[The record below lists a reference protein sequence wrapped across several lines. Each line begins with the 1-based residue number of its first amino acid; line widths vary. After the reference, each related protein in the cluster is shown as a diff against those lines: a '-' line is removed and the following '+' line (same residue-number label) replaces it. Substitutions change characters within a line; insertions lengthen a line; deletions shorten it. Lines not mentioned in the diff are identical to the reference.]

1 MCVSDLVLVLGLGGA
16 AAYLWRTAV
25 PGPRDQGFSQNSSS
39 FLHWLFA
46 EDKLTGDV
54 LRNTV
59 RAKSRRGATNI
70 QNQLMLPGDDS
81 DSGLNI
87 LVTNKNRPEKFLKQ
101 KLFDL
106 RQIRDTSRFR
116 ELSCDSERSR
126 CESRLGAERPARCGL
141 GRGLPDGEERL
152 EAGEENRQHQ
162 SEKEIFQKI
171 ALSEDRP
178 QKASSGMKSVLKNAR
193 DIRRLIREGS
203 FDSLTSDF
211 SLDLDFKL
219 DIENDPADEDDDND
233 VTITDDKDDYVLDK
247 KLFERFE
254 SNQMWRIT
262 NSTRESSLVSDY
274 SYNLKNERQLN
285 VLGGYS
291 SDDLASLIGSQA
303 DALEWDDDCF
313 MNEDLFG
320 GDTATVHSA
329 WLPDY
334 DQELDLESELFG
346 RRLMS
351 PSPGVLSVEGERKPW
366 RDMKHLTRLP
376 PSGASSVESLCEKR
390 QELC

>member
-1 MCVSDLVLVLGLGGA
+1 M
-16 AAYLWRTAV
+16 
-25 PGPRDQGFSQNSSS
+25 PGPRDQGFSENSSS

-54 LRNTV
+54 LRNSV
-59 RAKSRRGATNI
+59 RAKSRRSATLI
-70 QNQLMLPGDDS
+70 QNQLMLPGVES

-126 CESRLGAERPARCGL
+126 CESRLEAEIPARCGL

-152 EAGEENRQHQ
+152 EAAGEENKQHQ
-162 SEKEIFQKI
+162 SEKEIFQKV
-171 ALSEDRP
+171 ALKEDRP
-178 QKASSGMKSVLKNAR
+178 QKASSGMKNVLKNAR

-219 DIENDPADEDDDND
+219 ELENDPADEDDDND

-247 KLFERFE
+247 KLLERFE
-254 SNQMWRIT
+254 SNQMWRLT

-285 VLGGYS
+285 VLGGYT

-313 MNEDLFG
+313 MNEDLIG

>member
-1 MCVSDLVLVLGLGGA
+1 MPS
-16 AAYLWRTAV
+16 
-25 PGPRDQGFSQNSSS
+25 PRDRDTGFSANSSS

-54 LRNTV
+54 LRNSV
-59 RAKSRRGATNI
+59 RAKSRRNAPFT
-70 QNQLMLPGDDS
+70 QNQLMLPCDDS

-116 ELSCDSERSR
+116 ELSCDSARSR
-126 CESRLGAERPARCGL
+126 CESRLEEERSVRCGL

-152 EAGEENRQHQ
+152 EAAGEENKLDQ
-162 SEKEIFQKI
+162 SQKEIFQKV
-171 ALSEDRP
+171 AMKEERP
-178 QKASSGMKSVLKNAR
+178 QKASSGMKNVLKNAR

-203 FDSLTSDF
+203 FDSLASDF
-211 SLDLDFKL
+211 SLDLDFQL
-219 DIENDPADEDDDND
+219 DLENDPTDEDEDNDDND
-233 VTITDDKDDYVLDK
+233 VTITDDHEEYVLDK
-247 KLFERFE
+247 KLLERFE

-285 VLGGYS
+285 VLGGYT

-334 DQELDLESELFG
+334 DQELDLESELLG

-351 PSPGVLSVEGERKPW
+351 PSPGVLSLEGESKPW
-366 RDMKHLTRLP
+366 RERDIKHLTRLP

>member
-25 PGPRDQGFSQNSSS
+25 PGPRDTGASS
-39 FLHWLFA
+39 FIHWLFA
-46 EDKLTGDV
+46 EDTLTGDV
-54 LRNTV
+54 LRNSV
-59 RAKSRRGATNI
+59 RARSRRNAPSV
-70 QNQLMLPGDDS
+70 QSQLMLPCDS

-87 LVTNKNRPEKFLKQ
+87 LVKNKNRPEKFLKQ

-116 ELSCDSERSR
+116 ELSCDSARSR
-126 CESRLGAERPARCGL
+126 CESRSEAERSDRCGL

-152 EAGEENRQHQ
+152 EDAAEESKQDLSQ
-162 SEKEIFQKI
+162 KKIFQKV
-171 ALSEDRP
+171 ALNEKTP
-178 QKASSGMKSVLKNAR
+178 QKASSGMKNVLKNAR

-203 FDSLTSDF
+203 FDSLASDF
-211 SLDLDFKL
+211 SLDLDFQL
-219 DIENDPADEDDDND
+219 DLKTDLVDDDEDND
-233 VTITDDKDDYVLDK
+233 VTITDDNDDYVLDK

-254 SNQMWRIT
+254 GNQMWRIT

-274 SYNLKNERQLN
+274 SYDLKNERQLK
-285 VLGGYS
+285 VLGGYT

-313 MNEDLFG
+313 MNEGLVD
-320 GDTATVHSA
+320 GDAATVHSA

-334 DQELDLESELFG
+334 DQELDLEAELLE

-351 PSPGVLSVEGERKPW
+351 PSVEGARGAW

-376 PSGASSVESLCEKR
+376 PSGSSSVESLLDQRHQSC
-390 QELC
+390 